1 MEKSVIKFFD
11 DRFGDFELLPY
22 DTGGEYTFYLANG
35 NFFNGVINKQ
45 LNIFHINYD
54 LRKIVKRMFGIDDPQ
69 SDFFI
74 QKWVEKT
81 FGMKNCEIR
90 QIRRNEL

>member
-1 MEKSVIKFFD
+1 MMRNSVIKFLD

-22 DTGGEYTFYLANG
+22 EGSVYTFYLANG
-35 NFFNGVINKQ
+35 DLFNGVINKQ
-45 LNIFHINYD
+45 LGVFHINYD
-54 LRKIVKRMFGIDDPQ
+54 LRKMVKRMFGIDDAQ

-74 QKWVEKT
+74 QKWIEKT
-81 FGMKNCEIR
+81 FGIRNCEIR

>member
-1 MEKSVIKFFD
+1 MRKSVIKFLD

-22 DTGGEYTFYLANG
+22 EGSDYTFYLANKDL
-35 NFFNGVINKQ
+35 FNGVINKQ

-54 LRKIVKRMFGIDDPQ
+54 LYKMVRSMFGIDDIQ
-69 SDFFI
+69 SEFFI

-81 FGMKNCEIR
+81 FGMRNCEIR

>member
-1 MEKSVIKFFD
+1 MRKSVIKFLD

-22 DTGGEYTFYLANG
+22 ENSDYTFYLANKDL
-35 NFFNGVINKQ
+35 FNGVINKQ

-54 LRKIVKRMFGIDDPQ
+54 LYKMVRRMFGIDDIQ
-69 SDFFI
+69 SEFFI

-81 FGMKNCEIR
+81 FGMRNCEIR

>member
-1 MEKSVIKFFD
+1 MRKSVIKFLD

-22 DTGGEYTFYLANG
+22 ENSDYTFYLANKDL
-35 NFFNGVINKQ
+35 FNGVINKQ

-54 LRKIVKRMFGIDDPQ
+54 LYKMVKRMFGIDEAQ

-90 QIRRNEL
+90 WIRRNEL